1 MKSYQYYDKIAHL
14 YDQMY
19 EDLLWKTLRKAV
31 EFYIDETLK
40 NKNFK
45 TVLDVGTGTGYWIN
59 FFLKKGYEIA
69 AVEPSKNMI
78 DIAKRKF
85 KEEVEFF
92 NMEIEEFPEFK
103 KFDVINIQGD
113 VLSYVQDLEN
123 VVKKLNRLLV
133 EKGVVFATVD
143 SFYFMRKLVKKYG
156 TYFELE
162 KFDKNHVT
170 TVGSQYGQFESR
182 CFSIED
188 IKRLEKFGFK
198 VLEIRGCGI
207 SENIDEEIKNS
218 KIKVKE
224 AEHIYFSLEKR

>member
-1 MKSYQYYDKIAHL
+1 VKSYQYYDKIAHL

-31 EFYIDETLK
+31 EFYIEETLK

-92 NMEIEEFPEFK
+92 NMEIEEFH
-103 KFDVINIQGD
+103 DQA
-113 VLSYVQDLEN
+113 
-123 VVKKLNRLLV
+123 LV
-133 EKGVVFATVD
+133 
-143 SFYFMRKLVKKYG
+143 S
-156 TYFELE
+156 
-162 KFDKNHVT
+162 
-170 TVGSQYGQFESR
+170 
-182 CFSIED
+182 
-188 IKRLEKFGFK
+188 
-198 VLEIRGCGI
+198 LEIAYN
-207 SENIDEEIKNS
+207 ENH
-218 KIKVKE
+218 KI
-224 AEHIYFSLEKR
+224 